1 MLLLFLALPGATA
14 AASAVPPGNS
24 AVDQYTEGIPGPS
37 GNLPTGT
44 PGGKTN
50 PAQALGARN
59 AQRLKHFGSAGR
71 AAAEIAAATAPA
83 RQYGAGSGPAGS
95 AASGKGDSAA
105 SGTAGSASSGK
116 GDSAASGT
124 AGSASSGK
132 GDSAASGTAGSAASP
147 SAGSSGFAEVL
158 KRAVGVDQSG
168 SSIFLPLVLGAS
180 LLAAIAILLGR
191 RRRTT

>member
-24 AVDQYTEGIPGPS
+24 AADQYTEGIPGPS

-83 RQYGAGSGPAGS
+83 RQYGAGSGTAGS

-105 SGTAGSASSGK
+105 SG
-116 GDSAASGT
+116 
-124 AGSASSGK
+124 
-132 GDSAASGTAGSAASP
+132 

-180 LLAAIAILLGR
+180 LLVAIAILLGR
-191 RRRTT
+191 RRRAT